1 VRSLRSVKE
10 KKEKERKRERE
21 REREKME
28 EIKEGDLRYA
38 IFALKEEDGSLTL
51 NNFLSLR

>member
-1 VRSLRSVKE
+1 VRSLRSVRE
-10 KKEKERKRERE
+10 KKEKERK